1 MAYIEPKSTNIAKI
15 KVVGVG
21 GGGQNAVDSMIEL
34 NRTEGVEFIA
44 MNTDLQ
50 VLNISK
56 APVRLQLGP
65 QRTHGLGSGA
75 DPQVGHEAASE
86 STKEIESQLA
96 GSDMVFIA
104 AGFGGGTGT
113 GAAPMVAKIAK
124 DLGALTIGVVTKPF
138 VFEGKRRM
146 TQAEQG
152 VKELKDKLDALIV
165 IPNEKLL
172 EVVDYEMPLKD
183 AFKVADQV
191 IGQAVE
197 GISELITSTGLVNV
211 DFADV
216 KSVMQNAGSALMG
229 IGYANGEDRA
239 ERAAKGAINSP
250 LLDVDIKGCTGLL
263 INIVGDETLTMH
275 EVNTAANLVSES
287 AHEGANIIFGAN
299 ISNEVDGVKVTVIAT
314 GFDSDFKSVQLPSE
328 ASTIRSEDI
337 VSQIDSRFDQI
348 QQAQQSQQSILDDN
362 SDDNMSS
369 SASANDD
376 DDDDYK
382 KNTSNNS
389 NRKNSAARLDPLDDF
404 VGKPSTEEYG
414 NFDFEQM
421 REEVRKMDANEG
433 RPRSSSSFFDDDYDT
448 EENKEPVKPE
458 PKKEEPKKEEPVSQ
472 PSTPG
477 KRIRPSSDIKSSGLW
492 RFIKERS
499 K

>member
-34 NRTEGVEFIA
+34 NRTDGVEFIA

-75 DPQVGHEAASE
+75 DPQVGHEAAAE
-86 STKEIESQLA
+86 STKEIESHLA

-146 TQAEQG
+146 AQAEQG
-152 VKELKDKLDALIV
+152 VRELKDKLDALIV

-275 EVNTAANLVSES
+275 EVNVAANLVSES
-287 AHEGANIIFGAN
+287 AYEGANIIFGAN

-328 ASTIRSEDI
+328 ASSIRSEDI

-348 QQAQQSQQSILDDN
+348 QQAQQSIIDDN
-362 SDDNMSS
+362 DDNTSTS
-369 SASANDD
+369 TKDD
-376 DDDDYK
+376 DDDNNYQK
-382 KNTSNNS
+382 NNS

-404 VGKPSTEEYG
+404 VGKSSEEYG

-421 REEVRKMDANEG
+421 REEVRKMDANES
-433 RPRSSSSFFDDDYDT
+433 RPSKSSSFFDDDY
-448 EENKEPVKPE
+448 ENEDAVTPKPESKKEE
-458 PKKEEPKKEEPVSQ
+458 PKKEEPKKEEQ
-472 PSTPG
+472 PSQSS

>member
-1 MAYIEPKSTNIAKI
+1 MAYIEPKSTNIARI

-21 GGGQNAVDSMIEL
+21 GGGQNAVNSMIEL
-34 NRTEGVEFIA
+34 NRTDGVDFIA

-56 APVRLQLGP
+56 APVRVQLGP
-65 QRTHGLGSGA
+65 ARTHGLGSGA
-75 DPQVGHEAASE
+75 DPQVGQEAALESE
-86 STKEIESQLA
+86 AEIKGHLE

-124 DLGALTIGVVTKPF
+124 ELGALTIGVVTKPF

-146 TQAEQG
+146 SQAELG
-152 VKELKDKLDALIV
+152 VKELRDKLDALIV

-229 IGYANGEDRA
+229 IGYAHGEDRA
-239 ERAAKGAINSP
+239 EKAARGAINSP

-263 INIVGDETLTMH
+263 INIVGDDSLTMH
-275 EVNTAANLVSES
+275 EVNTAANIISAS

-299 ISNEVDGVKVTVIAT
+299 ISDAVDGIKVTVIAT
-314 GFDSDFKSVQLPSE
+314 GFDSDFRSVNLPSE
-328 ASTIRSEDI
+328 SSPMKNADI
-337 VSQIDSRFDQI
+337 ISQIDSRFDQI
-348 QQAQQSQQSILDDN
+348 QKAQTITDTSADDN
-362 SDDNMSS
+362 TAN
-369 SASANDD
+369 NDD
-376 DDDDYK
+376 DDDQDD
-382 KNTSNNS
+382 KNTPKRPN
-389 NRKNSAARLDPLDDF
+389 LDAMDDYS
-404 VGKPSTEEYG
+404 GHTEDFG
-414 NFDFEQM
+414 GFDFDKM
-421 REEVRKMDANEG
+421 REEVKRMEKSEKKSPN
-433 RPRSSSSFFDDDYDT
+433 PFFDDEAESATNDND
-448 EENKEPVKPE
+448 
-458 PKKEEPKKEEPVSQ
+458 KKEAKEVEKKVEKEEK
-472 PSTPG
+472 PSHTTPA
-477 KRIRPSSDIKSSGLW
+477 KRIKPSSDIKSSGLW

-499 K
+499 EK

>member
-34 NRTEGVEFIA
+34 NRTEGVDFIA

-56 APVRLQLGP
+56 APVRVQLGP

-75 DPQVGHEAASE
+75 DPSVGQEAALESE
-86 STKEIESQLA
+86 AEIKSYLE

-146 TQAEQG
+146 SQAENG
-152 VKELKDKLDALIV
+152 VRELKDKLDALIV

-216 KSVMQNAGSALMG
+216 KSVMKNAGSALMG

-239 ERAAKGAINSP
+239 EKAAKGAVNSP

-263 INIVGDETLTMH
+263 INIVGDDSLTMH
-275 EVNTAANLVSES
+275 EVNTAAQIISAS

-299 ISNEVDGVKVTVIAT
+299 IDPEVDGVKVTVIAT
-314 GFDSDFKSVQLPSE
+314 GFDSDFRSVALPSE
-328 ASTIRSEDI
+328 SSTIKNEDI
-337 VSQIDSRFDQI
+337 ISQIDSRFDQI
-348 QQAQQSQQSILDDN
+348 QKAQA
-362 SDDNMSS
+362 
-369 SASANDD
+369 SASDNDD
-376 DDDDYK
+376 DDNDDQTKNNNAGKTSIRQQAKAPVDLDPYDDY
-382 KNTSNNS
+382 
-389 NRKNSAARLDPLDDF
+389 R
-404 VGKPSTEEYG
+404 GPSEEYG
-414 NFDFEQM
+414 GFDFDKM
-421 REEVRKMDANEG
+421 RAEVQKMERDERKGDG
-433 RPRSSSSFFDDDYDT
+433 FFDEDNAV
-448 EENKEPVKPE
+448 EETPAPL
-458 PKKEEPKKEEPVSQ
+458 KEEKPIAPVSPL
-472 PSTPG
+472 PSSA
-477 KRIRPSSDIKSSGLW
+477 KRIKPSPDIKSSGLW